1 MSGAPRRGTA
11 VITGASRGI
20 GRAIARRLAA
30 EWEVIAVARSAAEL
44 DSLRREIE
52 AAGGDCSTV
61 ELDVTDAAAV
71 QRALSGLDAEV
82 LVNNAGIGIMKPLLE
97 LTVDD
102 WRSMMAVNL
111 DAVFY
116 VTRALLPGMVERG
129 RGHVVNI
136 GSLSG
141 RGAFVGGTG
150 YAATK
155 HALVGFS
162 ESLMMEVRDSGVRVS
177 LVMPGSVD
185 TGFSGSKGDASWKLA
200 ASDVADAI
208 AYTLQQA
215 GNALVSRVELRP
227 LRKS

>member
-1 MSGAPRRGTA
+1 MTEAGRRGTA

-20 GRAIARRLAA
+20 GRATARRLAA
-30 EWEVIAVARSAAEL
+30 EWEIVAVARSAREL
-44 DSLRREIE
+44 ESLRREIE
-52 AAGGDCSTV
+52 DAGGDCSTI

-71 QRALSGLDAEV
+71 RRALSGIEAEV
-82 LVNNAGIGIMKPLLE
+82 LVNNAGIGVMKPMLE

-102 WRSMMAVNL
+102 WRSMVAVNL

-116 VTRALLPGMVERG
+116 VTSALLPGMVQRG

-141 RGAFVGGTG
+141 RGAFVGGSC
-150 YAATK
+150 YSATK

-177 LVMPGSVD
+177 LVMPGSVN
-185 TGFSGSKGDASWKLA
+185 TTFSSGKGDADWKLA
-200 ASDVADAI
+200 ASEVADAV
-208 AYTLQQA
+208 AYTLAQPD
-215 GNALVSRVELRP
+215 NALVSRVELRP
-227 LRKS
+227 LRKG

>member
-1 MSGAPRRGTA
+1 MTDARRRGTA
-11 VITGASRGI
+11 VVTGASRGI
-20 GRAIARRLAA
+20 GRATARRLAA
-30 EWEVIAVARSAAEL
+30 EWEIVAIARSAKEL

-52 AAGGDCSTV
+52 EAGGDCSTI

-71 QRALSGLDAEV
+71 QRALSGIDAEV
-82 LVNNAGIGIMKPLLE
+82 LVNNAGVGVMKPMLE

-102 WRSMMAVNL
+102 WRSMVAVNL

-116 VTRALLPGMVERG
+116 VTRALLPGMVRRG

-141 RGAFVGGTG
+141 RGAFVGGSC

-155 HALVGFS
+155 HALVGLS

-177 LVMPGSVD
+177 LVMPGSVN
-185 TGFSGSKGDASWKLA
+185 TTFSSGKADAGWKLT
-200 ASDVADAI
+200 ASDVADAVV
-208 AYTLQQA
+208 YTLAQPD
-215 GNALVSRVELRP
+215 NALVSRVELRP
-227 LRKS
+227 LRKA